1 MVSRAKSVLNSFLV
15 ELVIEFV
22 SLVIRRSYNYHSDAD
37 MKYPASYAQQVLK
50 AGLKL
55 KWTNIFWGS

>member
-15 ELVIEFV
+15 ELVIQFV
-22 SLVIRRSYNYHSDAD
+22 SLVIRRFYNYHRGAD
-37 MKYPASYAQQVLK
+37 MKYPASYAQQALK
-50 AGLKL
+50 VGLKL